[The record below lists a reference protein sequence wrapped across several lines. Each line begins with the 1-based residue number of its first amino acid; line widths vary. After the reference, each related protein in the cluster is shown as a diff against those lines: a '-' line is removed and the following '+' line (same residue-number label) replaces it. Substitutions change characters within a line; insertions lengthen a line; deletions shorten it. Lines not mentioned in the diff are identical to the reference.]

1 MHQEFPIIQRLLISA
16 CWMLWFRSNAKLGQS
31 KPLRAGSCAVGHVP
45 AILWAL
51 PYLVTPKIFQA
62 YPVLLPLAQIQFFL
76 QEDKCNLETKTWPIS
91 RVVRCTAPWSV
102 GGHSQ
107 EMHRP
112 HEPFIR
118 LGRHSIL
125 DACSLPASAEA
136 SPRGCPQ
143 EIQHWA
149 EACLYF
155 KGGGNRKATQLVS
168 HVKMRTKVH
177 SP

>member
-1 MHQEFPIIQRLLISA
+1 MNQESHITQRVLISA
-16 CWMLWFRSNAKLGQS
+16 CWMIWFCNNAKLGQG
-31 KPLRAGSCAVGHVP
+31 KHLTAGPCALGH
-45 AILWAL
+45 ILWAL
-51 PYLVTPKIFQA
+51 PYLMTPKIFQA
-62 YPVLLPLAQIQFFL
+62 CPVLLPLAQIQFFL
-76 QEDKCNLETKTWPIS
+76 QEDKCNLETKTWLIG

-102 GGHSQ
+102 RGHSQ
-107 EMHRP
+107 ETHRS

-125 DACSLPASAEA
+125 DDCSLPASAEA

-143 EIQHWA
+143 EMQHWA

-168 HVKMRTKVH
+168 HANMRTKVH

>member
-1 MHQEFPIIQRLLISA
+1 MDQEFHIIQRVLISA
-16 CWMLWFRSNAKLGQS
+16 CWMLWFCNKVKLGQGEN
-31 KPLRAGSCAVGHVP
+31 LTTGSCALGHVL
-45 AILWAL
+45 ATLRAL

-76 QEDKCNLETKTWPIS
+76 HEDKCNLETQTWLIS
-91 RVVRCTAPWSV
+91 RVVRCTAPWTV

-107 EMHRP
+107 EMHRS

-143 EIQHWA
+143 EMQHWA

-155 KGGGNRKATQLVS
+155 KGGGNRKTTQLVS
-168 HVKMRTKVH
+168 HANIRTKVH